1 MGSPVN
7 TGMKTNNSGIDL
19 VRQFEGCELHA
30 YKCPAGVLTIG
41 YGHTGPDVV
50 SGLVITQQRAV
61 ELLQGDL
68 AKFEKAVAAALKVPV
83 TANQFAAMVA
93 LAYNIGAG
101 AFAKSTLVKRLNA
114 GKTQEAAD
122 QFLAW
127 NKAGG
132 KVVAGLDRRRR
143 AERDLCLQG
152 AAV

>member
-1 MGSPVN
+1 
-7 TGMKTNNSGIDL
+7 MKTNNSGIDL

-132 KVVAGLDRRRR
+132 KVLAGLTRRRE
-143 AERDLCLQG
+143 AERALFLHP
-152 AAV
+152 

>member
-1 MGSPVN
+1 MASPVN

-101 AFAKSTLVKRLNA
+101 AFARSTLVKRLNA
-114 GKTQEAAD
+114 GNTQEAAD

-132 KVVAGLDRRRR
+132 KVLAGLTRRRE
-143 AERDLCLQG
+143 AERALFLHP
-152 AAV
+152 

>member
-132 KVVAGLDRRRR
+132 KVLAGLTRRRE
-143 AERDLCLQG
+143 AERALFLHP
-152 AAV
+152 